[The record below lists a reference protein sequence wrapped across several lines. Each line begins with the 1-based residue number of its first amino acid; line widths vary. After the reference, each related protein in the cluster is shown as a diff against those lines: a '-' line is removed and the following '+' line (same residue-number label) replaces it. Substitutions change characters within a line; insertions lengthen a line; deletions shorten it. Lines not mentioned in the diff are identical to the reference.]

1 MRKLTNALSSS
12 FINGVTFVANTCE
25 SWHIVLAFTI
35 LKMVFK
41 NNSSNMAPA
50 GGQTHLTSIWKDSTV
65 INDIAIFIV
74 SFTSW
79 AEFFEF
85 VGIWIWTVFAVDGI
99 VFGTSAVAPTGT
111 MTRTATLIEAN
122 GLGGRGELSLETH
135 TRLDCC
141 VTNMFSDILTFK
153 IINRK

>member
-1 MRKLTNALSSS
+1 MT
-12 FINGVTFVANTCE
+12 
-25 SWHIVLAFTI
+25 
-35 LKMVFK
+35 
-41 NNSSNMAPA
+41 PA
-50 GGQTHLTSIWKDSTV
+50 SGKTHLTSIWKDSAV

-99 VFGTSAVAPTGT
+99 VFGASAVAPTST
-111 MTRTATLIEAN
+111 MTRTTTLIEAD
-122 GLGGRGELSLETH
+122 GFGGRGELSLKTH

-141 VTNMFSDILTFK
+141 VTNMFSDI
-153 IINRK
+153 

>member
-1 MRKLTNALSSS
+1 MTPTS
-12 FINGVTFVANTCE
+12 
-25 SWHIVLAFTI
+25 
-35 LKMVFK
+35 
-41 NNSSNMAPA
+41 
-50 GGQTHLTSIWKDSTV
+50 GQTHLTSIWKDSAV

-85 VGIWIWTVFAVDGI
+85 VRIRIWTVFAVDGI

-141 VTNMFSDILTFK
+141 VTNMFSDI
-153 IINRK
+153 